1 MDGSTGTQMASNDHY
16 SEEFYKGQIAGSLR
30 SAVKYVDFLSTIY
43 RPGSVAD
50 LGCGRGTWLKAF
62 KDRGARKVVG
72 YDGPWNEQNN
82 MVDQAIEFH
91 SVDLNKPID
100 TGNMERFDL
109 AMSLEVAEHLEAS
122 SASDFVVSLTRLSD
136 VILFSAAFTQQGGTN
151 HINEQPHTYW
161 AQMFALHD
169 YAPYDL
175 FRPLFWGDE
184 EVEFWY
190 QQNIFLYVRKDSP
203 VAGLLSGAGHQ
214 PMKNIKF
221 MDCVH
226 PTLYSSRIQQA
237 STRAL
242 IKRLAISAI
251 PRPLRP
257 LAQRIKK
264 AVS

>member
-1 MDGSTGTQMASNDHY
+1 MGSGTGAKVASSDHY
-16 SEEFYKGQIAGSLR
+16 SDDFYKSQIAGSLS
-30 SAVKYVDFLSTIY
+30 SAIKYVDFLSTIY

-50 LGCGRGTWLKAF
+50 LGCGRGAWLKAF
-62 KDRGARKVVG
+62 KDRGAGKLVG
-72 YDGPWNEQNN
+72 YDGPWNRQSN

-91 SVDLNKPID
+91 SVNLNKPVD
-100 TGNMERFDL
+100 TANMERFDL

-122 SASDFVVSLTRLSD
+122 SASGFIDSLTRLSD
-136 VILFSAAFTQQGGTN
+136 VILFSAAFAQQGGTN

-161 AQMFALHD
+161 ARIFARHD
-169 YAPYDL
+169 YVPYDL

-190 QQNIFLYVRKDSP
+190 QQNVFLYIRRNSP
-203 VAGLLSGAGHQ
+203 VAGLLSSAGHQ

-221 MDCVH
+221 MDCIH
-226 PTLYSSRIQQA
+226 PALYSSIVEQA

-242 IKRLAISAI
+242 VKRLAISVI

-257 LAQRIKK
+257 LAQRIKR

>member
-1 MDGSTGTQMASNDHY
+1 MHIRTGTKVTSSDHY
-16 SEEFYKGQIAGSLR
+16 SDEFYDDQIAGSLR
-30 SAVKYVDFLSTIY
+30 SAIKYVDFLTTIY
-43 RPGSVAD
+43 RPVSVAD

-72 YDGPWNEQNN
+72 YDGPWNQQSN

-100 TGNMERFDL
+100 AENSERFDL

-122 SASDFVVSLTRLSD
+122 SASGFVSSLTRLSD
-136 VILFSAAFTQQGGTN
+136 VVLFSAAFTQQGGTN

-161 AQMFALHD
+161 AKIFAL
-169 YAPYDL
+169 YNYMPYDL

-190 QQNIFLYVRKDSP
+190 QQNVFLYVQKDSP
-203 VAGLLSGAGHQ
+203 AVGRLSDAGYQ
-214 PMKNIKF
+214 PMRNIRF

-226 PTLYSSRIQQA
+226 PAVYGSKIQEA

-242 IKRLAISAI
+242 VKRLTISII
-251 PRPLRP
+251 PPPLRP

-264 AVS
+264 ALS

>member
-1 MDGSTGTQMASNDHY
+1 MDNGTGLKAMSNDHY
-16 SEEFYKGQIAGSLR
+16 SDDFYEGQMTGSLR
-30 SAVKYVDFLSTIY
+30 SAVKYVDFVSTIY
-43 RPGSVAD
+43 RPKSVAD

-62 KDRGARKVVG
+62 KDKGAAKVVG
-72 YDGPWNEQNN
+72 YDGPWNTQNN

-100 TGNMERFDL
+100 TGNTERFDL

-122 SASDFVVSLTRLSD
+122 SASNFVDSLTRLSD
-136 VILFSAAFTQQGGTN
+136 VVLFSAAFTQQGGTN

-161 AQMFALHD
+161 AQLFALRD
-169 YAPYDL
+169 YVPYDL

-190 QQNIFLYVRKDSP
+190 QQNIFLYVKKNAP
-203 VAGLLSGAGHQ
+203 VAGLLSSVGHQ

-226 PTLYSSRIQQA
+226 PTLYGSRIQQA

-242 IKRLAISAI
+242 LKRLAIAAI
-251 PRPLRP
+251 PRSLRP
-257 LAQRIKK
+257 LAQRIKR
-264 AVS
+264 AVT

>member
-1 MDGSTGTQMASNDHY
+1 MASSDHY
-16 SEEFYKGQIAGSLR
+16 SDDFYKGQIAGSLR
-30 SAVKYVDFLSTIY
+30 SALKYVDFLSTIY

-62 KDRGARKVVG
+62 KDRGAGRVVG
-72 YDGPWNEQNN
+72 YDGPWNQQSN
-82 MVDQAIEFH
+82 MVDPAIEFH
-91 SVDLNKPID
+91 AVDLNKPID
-100 TGNMERFDL
+100 AGNMGRFDL
-109 AMSLEVAEHLEAS
+109 AMSLEVAEHLEAV
-122 SASDFVVSLTRLSD
+122 SASDFVASLTRLSD
-136 VILFSAAFTQQGGTN
+136 AVLFSAAFTQQGGTN

-161 AQMFALHD
+161 ARIFALHD

-184 EVEFWY
+184 EIEFWY
-190 QQNIFLYVRKDSP
+190 QQNVFLYVRKNSA
-203 VAGLLSGAGHQ
+203 VAGLLSSAGHQ
-214 PMKNIKF
+214 PMKNIRF

-226 PTLYSSRIQQA
+226 PALYSSSLQQA

-242 IKRLAISAI
+242 VKRLAISVI

-257 LAQRIKK
+257 LAQRIKR

>member
-1 MDGSTGTQMASNDHY
+1 MTSSDHY
-16 SEEFYKGQIAGSLR
+16 SDDFYKGQIAGSLR
-30 SAVKYVDFLSTIY
+30 SAIKYVDFLSTIY
-43 RPGSVAD
+43 RPASVAD

-62 KDRGARKVVG
+62 KDSGTGKVVG
-72 YDGPWNEQNN
+72 YDGPWNQQSN

-100 TGNMERFDL
+100 AENMERFDL

-122 SASDFVVSLTRLSD
+122 SASGFVTSLTRLSD
-136 VILFSAAFTQQGGTN
+136 VVLFSAAFTQQGGTN

-161 AQMFALHD
+161 AQIFALHD
-169 YAPYDL
+169 YVPYDL

-190 QQNIFLYVRKDSP
+190 QQNVFLYARKGSP
-203 VAGLLSGAGHQ
+203 AAGLLASAGYQ
-214 PMKNIKF
+214 PMQNIRF

-226 PTLYSSRIQQA
+226 PAVYGSKIQEA

-242 IKRLAISAI
+242 VKRLTISII
-251 PRPLRP
+251 PPPLRP

-264 AVS
+264 ALS